1 MDANSK
7 INEPEARAGLPGTM
21 RFFAALA
28 VVVLAAIGVLVV
40 FDVIPAEALK
50 DWAGKAGISIVIIV
64 AAALAITVLVRGGG
78 EKKN

>member
-1 MDANSK
+1 MKADSN

-28 VVVLAAIGVLVV
+28 VAVIAALGVLIV

-50 DWAGKAGISIVIIV
+50 DWAGKAGISVVII
-64 AAALAITVLVRGGG
+64 AAAAVAITVLVRSGD
-78 EKKN
+78 KKS